1 MLKKIKPK
9 MQDPPRFPKVTVPI
23 DNSFKKEYK
32 GMIKSLG
39 VMLKKEI
46 NAIYDIHNEVW
57 ANHTRWKR

>member
-46 NAIYDIHNEVW
+46 NAIYDIHS
-57 ANHTRWKR
+57 KI